1 MKRDPKARP
10 KIGRPSSA
18 AAESHAAIM
27 DAVYALLQEGSA
39 KDLSMEAIAK
49 KAKVGKP
56 TLYKWWPSKAALI
69 MAMFHERLVVDVK
82 APPAAATAEA
92 ALRTTMRRLIKG
104 LNGLFGKVLADLI
117 TEGQSDP
124 AVLRDL
130 FEGHIKVRQA
140 ADIAAIERGKEKGE
154 LATDANA
161 DLVINAIFGSLVY
174 RLLLRL
180 PITEKYG
187 DELIDTVL
195 RGIQPRNQGL
205 AL

>member
-1 MKRDPKARP
+1 MMGRNSSPQR
-10 KIGRPSSA
+10 KIGRPAST

-39 KDLSMEAIAK
+39 KDFSMEAVAK
-49 KAKVGKP
+49 RARVSKP

-69 MAMFHERLVVDVK
+69 MAMFHERLVVDPK
-82 APPAAATAEA
+82 APPAATTAEA

-104 LNGLFGKVLADLI
+104 FNGLFGKVLADLI
-117 TEGQSDP
+117 AEGQSDQ

-130 FEGHIKVRQA
+130 YEGHLKVRQA
-140 ADIAAIERGKEKGE
+140 ANIAEIERAKITGE
-154 LATDANA
+154 FAADTNP
-161 DLVINAIFGSLVY
+161 DLVINAVFGALIY

-195 RGIQPRNQGL
+195 GGIRPRTPVS
-205 AL
+205 

>member
-1 MKRDPKARP
+1 MKRDPKRP
-10 KIGRPSSA
+10 KIGRPAST

-27 DAVYALLQEGSA
+27 DAVHALLQKIPA
-39 KDLSMEAIAK
+39 KDLTMEAVAK

-69 MAMFHERLVVDVK
+69 MAMFHERIVVDVVA
-82 APPAAATAEA
+82 APADTTAEA

-117 TEGQSDP
+117 AEGQSDP

-130 FEGHIKVRQA
+130 LEGHIKVKQA
-140 ADIAAIERGKEKGE
+140 ADIAAIVRGKETGE
-154 LATDANA
+154 LAA
-161 DLVINAIFGSLVY
+161 DTNPDLLINATFGSLIY

-195 RGIQPRNQGL
+195 RGVLPRN
-205 AL
+205 

>member
-1 MKRDPKARP
+1 MKRDPKTRP
-10 KIGRPSSA
+10 KIGRPSST

-69 MAMFHERLVVDVK
+69 MAMFHERIVADAK
-82 APPAAATAEA
+82 TPPAATTAEA
-92 ALRTTMRRLIKG
+92 ALRTAMRRLVKG

-124 AVLRDL
+124 EVLRDL

-140 ADIAAIERGKEKGE
+140 ADVAAIERGKEKGE
-154 LATDANA
+154 LATDTNA
-161 DLVINAIFGSLVY
+161 DLVVNAIFGSLIY
-174 RLLLRL
+174 RRLLRL

-195 RGIQPRNQGL
+195 RGIQPRN
-205 AL
+205 